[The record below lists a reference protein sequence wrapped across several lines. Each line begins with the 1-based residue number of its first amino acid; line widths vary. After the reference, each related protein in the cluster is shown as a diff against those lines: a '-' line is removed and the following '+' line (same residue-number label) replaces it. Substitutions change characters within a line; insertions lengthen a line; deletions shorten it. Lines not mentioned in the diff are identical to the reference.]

1 MGGCQNCGPFLG
13 TLNISCRIIIGTQKG
28 TIILTTTH
36 MALNEVIFLAG
47 LNGLATV
54 RQACEA
60 SEKQSTLQQK
70 VQSLEQ
76 IKLQGREVL
85 PRPCKSRS
93 PCSKAQQRQD
103 KIK

>member
-1 MGGCQNCGPFLG
+1 MPYYNRDPKRDHNFDNHPFG
-13 TLNISCRIIIGTQKG
+13 IERGHFSCR
-28 TIILTTTH
+28 
-36 MALNEVIFLAG
+36 